1 MKNDKIRKA
10 LNILLAIAVFG
21 AWGQMV
27 FSGGGTLADSGLSGL
42 IAVSLRLGW
51 LFRKVRFRR

>member
-27 FSGGGTLADSGLSGL
+27 FSGGGTLGDSVLSGL
-42 IAVSLRLGW
+42 IAVSLGLGWIFRKARLG
-51 LFRKVRFRR
+51 R

>member
-1 MKNDKIRKA
+1 MKNDKIRKT

-27 FSGGGTLADSGLSGL
+27 T
-42 IAVSLRLGW
+42 AVSLGLGW